1 MNRPRLQRGPTIEE
15 AVQTVTTNAAVEKTF
30 QTWAHDMAKALRHR
44 GVRRILP
51 PRDAMAEPIA
61 FLDPQNNE
69 RRDRDRVG
77 LSWWRPFEWCDSG
90 DPVTLSG
97 GRRGGGAHS

>member
-1 MNRPRLQRGPTIEE
+1 
-15 AVQTVTTNAAVEKTF
+15 
-30 QTWAHDMAKALRHR
+30 MAKALRHR

-61 FLDPQNNE
+61 FLDPQDNE

-77 LSWWRPFEWCDSG
+77 LSRWRTSSG
-90 DPVTLSG
+90 ATREVL
-97 GRRGGGAHS
+97 